1 VEKGKMRLLF
11 IGDSLIEYYDWQE
24 RFSKHLVYNLGA
36 AGETVEGLYAR
47 LEVVFAQ
54 IEEADA
60 VFIMTGINNLAMGDS
75 KFLMAYR
82 KIVKGLKEHYTPSRI
97 FVHSLLPVLFPWISN
112 DEVVKMNGQLK
123 KMVKEEDVLYL
134 DIHSVFLEKEGRP
147 VRDYLL
153 DDGVHVSE
161 KGYRVWAGEIEKLL

>member
-1 VEKGKMRLLF
+1 VKLLF

-24 RFSKHLVYNLGA
+24 RFSKYLVYNLGI

-60 VFIMTGINNLAMGDS
+60 IFIMTGINNLAMGDS
-75 KFLMAYR
+75 KFLPVYR
-82 KIVKGLKEHYTPSRI
+82 KIVKSLKEHYTPSRI
-97 FVHSLLPVLFPWISN
+97 FLHSLLPVLFPWISN
-112 DEVVKMNGQLK
+112 DEIVKMNRQLK
-123 KMVKEEDVLYL
+123 KMAGEENVLYV
-134 DIHSVFLEKEGRP
+134 DMHSLFLEREGRP
-147 VRDYLL
+147 VREYLL

-161 KGYRVWAGEIEKLL
+161 KGYRVWAGEIERLL

>member
-1 VEKGKMRLLF
+1 MRLLF

-24 RFSKHLVYNLGA
+24 RFSKHLVYNLGV

-47 LEVVFAQ
+47 LEVVFSQ

-60 VFIMTGINNLAMGDS
+60 VFIMTGINNLAMGDRR
-75 KFLMAYR
+75 FLPAYR
-82 KIVKGLKEHYTPSRI
+82 KIVKGFKEHYTPSRI

-112 DEVVKMNGQLK
+112 DEIVKMNEELK
-123 KMVKEEDVLYL
+123 KMAKEEDVVYF
-134 DIHSVFLEKEGRP
+134 DIHTVFLEQEGRP

-161 KGYRVWAGEIEKLL
+161 KGYRVWAREIEKLL

>member
-1 VEKGKMRLLF
+1 MKLLF

-24 RFSKHLVYNLGA
+24 RFSKYLVYNLGI

-60 VFIMTGINNLAMGDS
+60 IFIMTGINNLAMGDS
-75 KFLMAYR
+75 KFLPVYR
-82 KIVKGLKEHYTPSRI
+82 KIVKSLKEHYTPSRI
-97 FVHSLLPVLFPWISN
+97 FLHSLLPVLFPWISN
-112 DEVVKMNGQLK
+112 DEIVKMNRQLK
-123 KMVKEEDVLYL
+123 KMAGEENVLYV
-134 DIHSVFLEKEGRP
+134 DMHSLFLEREGRP
-147 VRDYLL
+147 VREYLL

-161 KGYRVWAGEIEKLL
+161 KGYRVWAGEIERLL

>member
-1 VEKGKMRLLF
+1 MRLLF

-24 RFSKHLVYNLGA
+24 RFSKHLVSNLGV

-60 VFIMTGINNLAMGDS
+60 VFIMTGINNLAMGDN
-75 KFLMAYR
+75 KFLPLYR
-82 KIVKGLKEHYTPSRI
+82 KIIKVFKEHYSPSRI
-97 FVHSLLPVLFPWISN
+97 FIHSLLPVLFPWISN
-112 DEVVKMNGQLK
+112 DEIVKMNKQLK
-123 KMVKEEDVLYL
+123 KMAKEEDVLYL
-134 DIHSVFLEKEGRP
+134 DIHSVFLEQEGRP
-147 VRDYLL
+147 FREYLL

-161 KGYRVWAGEIEKLL
+161 KGYRVWAREIEKLL